1 MIRLQDLI
9 LLCHRSDHCRFFPQR
24 RGQLTWLESCF
35 EQGTPHCAHSPRKAR
50 KIRYKKISCPLW
62 NIKKYLNFYLHDVF
76 PSKPL
81 HIDNR
86 HNARY
91 LGKHLLQV
99 CSSELSE
106 GFQWNDFLP
115 NLEILWVFPPGFS
128 ALLQSARGTSGWCW
142 SAKEV
147 KRGIIVQWF

>member
-9 LLCHRSDHCRFFPQR
+9 LLYQRSYHCRFFPK
-24 RGQLTWLESCF
+24 E
-35 EQGTPHCAHSPRKAR
+35 EDNSPDRKAVLN
-50 KIRYKKISCPLW
+50 KGHHIAHIVHGKLQKLKISFPLW
-62 NIKKYLNFYLHDVF
+62 NIQKYMYFHLHDVF

-81 HIDNR
+81 HINYR

-91 LGKHLLQV
+91 LGKRLLQM
-99 CSSELSE
+99 CSSE
-106 GFQWNDFLP
+106 GFQWNDFLS
-115 NLEILWVFPPGFS
+115 NLEILGSFPPGFS

-147 KRGIIVQWF
+147 KRGKTFSMVLIRS